1 MSHFLENS
9 AIDSSTASAINSDA
23 GTANESATERVLS
36 PEPAGGDR
44 ALSSKASVVMG
55 AMPLLGTLTGI
66 GQYVRQLAIALINEQ
81 LLADLQ
87 LMAGARFLDHAVL
100 DEAEHL
106 EVSGNTV
113 VTEQRRI
120 SSAALAM
127 RRSAAQLAAKSYLA
141 TVIHTKLAEVAA
153 RRSLRAYQGTYLY
166 HSPNFGLPPFDGPT
180 VATVHDLSVLK
191 FPEFHRRQTV
201 ELCERGI
208 SDAVSR
214 GAHIITDSRVME
226 AEIQKEFA
234 LPSERISA
242 IHLAPDPR
250 CQPRTEAQCGRVL
263 RELKLEYRS
272 FFLSVGTIEPR
283 KNLLRL
289 LAAFRRGRAEG
300 HFDWPLVVVG
310 ASGWKNDREHEAL
323 HDLCRDGRAIYL
335 KYVPDDTLHLL
346 YSAAGAL
353 VYPSVYEGFG
363 LPVAEA
369 LASGC
374 PVITSAGTA
383 MEEFAAGRARL
394 VNPLDEDSI
403 MRALCDRARQP
414 ALPQPEVALY
424 TRTWRDVAIA
434 TAQVYDSVSQ

>member
-9 AIDSSTASAINSDA
+9 AIVSAAASAINSDA
-23 GTANESATERVLS
+23 ETATENTLS
-36 PEPAGGDR
+36 PEPAGADR
-44 ALSSKASVVMG
+44 ALSSKASVVLG
-55 AMPLLGTLTGI
+55 AMPLMGTLTGI
-66 GQYVRQLAIALINEQ
+66 GQYVRQLAMALINEQ

-100 DEAEHL
+100 GESGHL
-106 EVSGNTV
+106 EVSGNTAV
-113 VTEQRRI
+113 PEQHPI

-127 RRSAAQLAAKSYLA
+127 RRSAAQIASKSYFA
-141 TVIHTKLAEVAA
+141 TTMHTKLARVLAG
-153 RRSLRAYQGTYLY
+153 RRLREYQGRYLY
-166 HSPNFGLPPFDGPT
+166 HSPNFGLPPFDGAT

-208 SDAVSR
+208 SDAISR

-226 AEIQKEFA
+226 AEIQKEYA

-250 CQPRTEAQCGRVL
+250 CQPRTEAECSHVL
-263 RELKLEYRS
+263 RSLKLKYRS
-272 FFLSVGTIEPR
+272 FFLSVGSIEPR

-289 LAAFRRGRAEG
+289 LGAFRRGRAEG

-310 ASGWKNDREHEAL
+310 ASGWKNDKEHEAL

-335 KYVPDDTLHLL
+335 KYVPDETLHLL
-346 YSAAGAL
+346 YSAASAL
-353 VYPSVYEGFG
+353 VYPSIYEGFG

>member
-1 MSHFLENS
+1 MATSQRESFLENS
-9 AIDSSTASAINSDA
+9 VIDSSTASAINSDA
-23 GTANESATERVLS
+23 ETATETATESATESALS
-36 PEPAGGDR
+36 PEPAGADR

-55 AMPLLGTLTGI
+55 AMPLMGTLTGI

-87 LMAGARFLDHAVL
+87 LMAGAHFLDHAVL
-100 DEAEHL
+100 GEAGHL
-106 EVSGNTV
+106 EVSDKTG
-113 VTEQRRI
+113 VTEQHRI

-127 RRSAAQLAAKSYLA
+127 RRSAAQIAAKSYLA
-141 TVIHTKLAEVAA
+141 TTMHTKLAKVLA
-153 RRSLRAYQGTYLY
+153 RRRLREYQDRYVY
-166 HSPNFGLPPFDGPT
+166 HSPNFGLPPFEGPT
-180 VATVHDLSVLK
+180 VATVHDLSVLR

-250 CQPRTEAQCGRVL
+250 CQPRTEAQCRHVL
-263 RELKLEYRS
+263 QTLKLKYRS

-310 ASGWKNDREHEAL
+310 ASGWKNDKEHEAL
-323 HDLCRDGRAIYL
+323 HNLCRDGSAIYL
-335 KYVPDDTLHLL
+335 KYSF
-346 YSAAGAL
+346 Y
-353 VYPSVYEGFG
+353 
-363 LPVAEA
+363 
-369 LASGC
+369 
-374 PVITSAGTA
+374 
-383 MEEFAAGRARL
+383 
-394 VNPLDEDSI
+394 
-403 MRALCDRARQP
+403 
-414 ALPQPEVALY
+414 
-424 TRTWRDVAIA
+424 
-434 TAQVYDSVSQ
+434 

>member
-1 MSHFLENS
+1 M
-9 AIDSSTASAINSDA
+9 
-23 GTANESATERVLS
+23 
-36 PEPAGGDR
+36 
-44 ALSSKASVVMG
+44 
-55 AMPLLGTLTGI
+55 
-66 GQYVRQLAIALINEQ
+66 
-81 LLADLQ
+81 
-87 LMAGARFLDHAVL
+87 
-100 DEAEHL
+100 
-106 EVSGNTV
+106 
-113 VTEQRRI
+113 
-120 SSAALAM
+120 
-127 RRSAAQLAAKSYLA
+127 
-141 TVIHTKLAEVAA
+141 
-153 RRSLRAYQGTYLY
+153 
-166 HSPNFGLPPFDGPT
+166 
-180 VATVHDLSVLK
+180 LK

-208 SDAVSR
+208 SDAISR
-214 GAHIITDSRVME
+214 GAHIITDSRVVK

-250 CQPRTEAQCGRVL
+250 CQPRTEAQCSHVL

-289 LAAFRRGRAEG
+289 LAAFRRGRSEG

-310 ASGWKNDREHEAL
+310 ASGWKNEKEREAL
-323 HDLCRDGRAIYL
+323 HALCRDGRAIYL

-346 YSAAGAL
+346 YSAASAL
-353 VYPSVYEGFG
+353 VYPSIYEGFG

-383 MEEFAAGRARL
+383 MEEFAAGRATL

-403 MRALCDRARQP
+403 MHALRDRARQP
-414 ALPQPEVALY
+414 ALTQPAAALY

-434 TAQVYDSVSQ
+434 TAAVYDRASQ

>member
-1 MSHFLENS
+1 VNKFLETSATKNS
-9 AIDSSTASAINSDA
+9 AIDSTIDSTIKSALDS
-23 GTANESATERVLS
+23 
-36 PEPAGGDR
+36 EPLGSDR
-44 ALSSKASVVMG
+44 ALPSKASVVMG
-55 AMPLLGTLTGI
+55 AMPLMGTLTGI
-66 GQYVRQLAIALINEQ
+66 GQYVRQLAIALLNEQ

-100 DEAEHL
+100 GEAGHL
-106 EVSGNTV
+106 EVSDKTV
-113 VTEQRRI
+113 VTEQNRI
-120 SSAALAM
+120 SSAAIAM
-127 RRSAAQLAAKSYLA
+127 RRSVAQIAAKSYLA
-141 TVIHTKLAEVAA
+141 TVMHTKLAKILAG
-153 RRSLRAYQGTYLY
+153 RRLREYQDRYLY

-208 SDAVSR
+208 SDAISR
-214 GAHIITDSRVME
+214 GAHIITDSRVVK

-250 CQPRTEAQCGRVL
+250 CQPRSEAQCSHVL
-263 RELKLEYRS
+263 RALNLEYRS

-289 LAAFRRGRAEG
+289 LAAFRRGRSEG

-310 ASGWKNDREHEAL
+310 ASGWKNDKEHEAL
-323 HDLCRDGRAIYL
+323 QELCRDGRAIYL
-335 KYVPDDTLHLL
+335 KYVPDDMLHLL
-346 YSAAGAL
+346 YSAASAL
-353 VYPSVYEGFG
+353 VYPSIYEGFG

-383 MEEFAAGRARL
+383 MEEFAAGRATL

-403 MRALCDRARQP
+403 MHALRDRARQP
-414 ALPQPEVALY
+414 TLTQPASTLY

-434 TAQVYDSVSQ
+434 TAAVYDRAGQ

>member
-1 MSHFLENS
+1 MNKFLENS
-9 AIDSSTASAINSDA
+9 ASDQGA
-23 GTANESATERVLS
+23 ACHTDGALS
-36 PEPAGGDR
+36 PEPAAADR
-44 ALSSKASVVMG
+44 ALSSKASVVLG
-55 AMPLLGTLTGI
+55 AMPLMGTLTGI

-100 DEAEHL
+100 GESGHL
-106 EVSGNTV
+106 EVLGNTV
-113 VTEQRRI
+113 VTEQHRI

-127 RRSAAQLAAKSYLA
+127 RRSAAQMAAKSYLA
-141 TVIHTKLAEVAA
+141 TTMHTKLTKVLAG
-153 RRSLRAYQGTYLY
+153 RRLREYQDRYLY
-166 HSPNFGLPPFDGPT
+166 HSPNFGLPPFEGPT

-208 SDAVSR
+208 RDTVSR

-226 AEIQKEFA
+226 AEIKKEFA

-250 CQPRTEAQCGRVL
+250 CQPRTEAECSHVL
-263 RELKLEYRS
+263 KALKLKYRS

-310 ASGWKNDREHEAL
+310 ASGWKNDKEHEAL
-323 HDLCRDGRAIYL
+323 HALCRDGRAIYL

-346 YSAAGAL
+346 YSAASAL
-353 VYPSVYEGFG
+353 VYPSIYEGFG

-383 MEEFAAGRARL
+383 MEEFAAGRATL

-403 MRALCDRARQP
+403 MHALRDRARQP
-414 ALPQPEVALY
+414 ALTQPAAALY

-434 TAQVYDSVSQ
+434 TAEVYDRVSQ

>member
-9 AIDSSTASAINSDA
+9 AIVSAAASAINSDA
-23 GTANESATERVLS
+23 EIATERVLS
-36 PEPAGGDR
+36 PEPAGADR
-44 ALSSKASVVMG
+44 ALSSKASVVLG
-55 AMPLLGTLTGI
+55 AMPLMGTLTGI

-81 LLADLQ
+81 LVADLK
-87 LMAGARFLDHAVL
+87 LMAGSRFLDHSVL
-100 DEAEHL
+100 GASKHFEDSGKSTFAEQDL
-106 EVSGNTV
+106 ILRT
-113 VTEQRRI
+113 T
-120 SSAALAM
+120 LAM
-127 RRSAAQLAAKSYLA
+127 RRSAQRMAAKSYLA
-141 TVIHTKLAEVAA
+141 TTMHTKLARVLAG
-153 RRSLRAYQGTYLY
+153 RRLREYQDRYLY

-226 AEIQKEFA
+226 AEIKKEFA

-250 CQPRTEAQCGRVL
+250 CQPRTEAECSHVL
-263 RELKLEYRS
+263 GALKLKYRS

-310 ASGWKNDREHEAL
+310 ASGWKNDKEHEAL
-323 HDLCRDGRAIYL
+323 HALCRPQVGGERR
-335 KYVPDDTLHLL
+335 
-346 YSAAGAL
+346 
-353 VYPSVYEGFG
+353 
-363 LPVAEA
+363 LPF
-369 LASGC
+369 
-374 PVITSAGTA
+374 PVCLQS
-383 MEEFAAGRARL
+383 R
-394 VNPLDEDSI
+394 
-403 MRALCDRARQP
+403 
-414 ALPQPEVALY
+414 
-424 TRTWRDVAIA
+424 
-434 TAQVYDSVSQ
+434 

>member
-1 MSHFLENS
+1 MNKFLGTSATKNSATDSTIDS
-9 AIDSSTASAINSDA
+9 AIDSTVKSALDS
-23 GTANESATERVLS
+23 ESVGS
-36 PEPAGGDR
+36 DR
-44 ALSSKASVVMG
+44 ALSSKASVVLG

-66 GQYVRQLAIALINEQ
+66 GQYVRQLAIALIDEQ
-81 LLADLQ
+81 LLSDLK
-87 LMAGARFLDHAVL
+87 LMAGSRFLDHAVL
-100 DEAEHL
+100 GASRHL
-106 EVSGNTV
+106 EISDKTRVA
-113 VTEQRRI
+113 EQDVI
-120 SSAALAM
+120 SRTALAM
-127 RRSAAQLAAKSYLA
+127 RRSAQQVAAKSYLA
-141 TVIHTKLAEVAA
+141 TVMHTKLAKVLAG
-153 RRSLRAYQGTYLY
+153 RRLREYQDRYLY
-166 HSPNFGLPPFDGPT
+166 HSPNFGLPPFEGPT

-201 ELCERGI
+201 ELCASGI
-208 SDAVSR
+208 SDAISR
-214 GAHIITDSRVME
+214 GAHIITDSRVVK

-250 CQPRTEAQCGRVL
+250 CQPRTEAQCSHVL
-263 RELKLEYRS
+263 RALNLEYRS

-289 LAAFRRGRAEG
+289 LAAFRRGRSEA

-310 ASGWKNDREHEAL
+310 ASGWKNDKEHEAL
-323 HDLCRDGRAIYL
+323 QELCRDGRAIYL

-346 YSAAGAL
+346 YSAASAL
-353 VYPSVYEGFG
+353 VYPSIYEGYG

-383 MEEFAAGRARL
+383 MEEFAAGRAAL

-403 MRALCDRARQP
+403 MHALRDRAGQP
-414 ALPQPEVALY
+414 ALTQPAATLY
-424 TRTWRDVAIA
+424 KRTWRDVAIA
-434 TAQVYDSVSQ
+434 TAEVYDRASH

>member
-1 MSHFLENS
+1 MTNFFEN
-9 AIDSSTASAINSDA
+9 TATDPAAAD
-23 GTANESATERVLS
+23 TLS
-36 PEPAGGDR
+36 PEPAGGAR
-44 ALSSKASVVMG
+44 ALSSKASVVLG

-66 GQYVRQLAIALINEQ
+66 GQYVRQLGIALINEQ
-81 LLADLQ
+81 LLADLK
-87 LMAGARFLDHAVL
+87 LMAGSRFLDHAVL
-100 DEAEHL
+100 GASSHL
-106 EVSGNTV
+106 DVSGKAMFA
-113 VTEQRRI
+113 EQHLI
-120 SSAALAM
+120 SRAALAM
-127 RRSAAQLAAKSYLA
+127 LRSAQQMAAKSYLA
-141 TVIHTKLAEVAA
+141 TVTHTKWAEVVA
-153 RRSLRAYQGTYLY
+153 RRRLREYQDRYLY

-201 ELCERGI
+201 ELCQRGI

-250 CQPRTEAQCGRVL
+250 CQPRTEAECSHVL
-263 RELKLEYRS
+263 RALKLKYRS

-310 ASGWKNDREHEAL
+310 ASGWKNDKEHEAL

-346 YSAAGAL
+346 YSAASAL
-353 VYPSVYEGFG
+353 VYPSIYEGFG

-383 MEEFAAGRARL
+383 MEEFAAGRATL

-403 MRALCDRARQP
+403 MRALRDSARQP
-414 ALPQPEVALY
+414 ALPQPAAALY

-434 TAQVYDSVSQ
+434 TAAVYDRASQ

>member
-1 MSHFLENS
+1 VTNFFENP
-9 AIDSSTASAINSDA
+9 ASADA
-23 GTANESATERVLS
+23 RS
-36 PEPAGGDR
+36 PEPAGGVQ
-44 ALSSKASVVMG
+44 ALSSKTSVVMG
-55 AMPLLGTLTGI
+55 AMPLLGPLTGI
-66 GQYVRQLAIALINEQ
+66 GQYVRQLAIALMNEQ
-81 LLADLQ
+81 LLADLK
-87 LMAGARFLDHAVL
+87 LMVGSRFLDHAVL
-100 DEAEHL
+100 GASKHFEG
-106 EVSGNTV
+106 SGAATFAK
-113 VTEQRRI
+113 QDLI
-120 SSAALAM
+120 SRTTLAM
-127 RRSAAQLAAKSYLA
+127 RRSAQQMAAKSYLA
-141 TVIHTKLAEVAA
+141 TVTHTKLAKVLAG
-153 RRSLRAYQGTYLY
+153 RRLREYQDTYLY

-250 CQPRTEAQCGRVL
+250 CQPRTEAECSHVL
-263 RELKLEYRS
+263 RALKLKYRS

-289 LAAFRRGRAEG
+289 LTAFRRGRSEG

-310 ASGWKNDREHEAL
+310 ASGWKNDKEHEAL

-335 KYVPDDTLHLL
+335 KYVPDETLHLL
-346 YSAAGAL
+346 YSAASAL
-353 VYPSVYEGFG
+353 VYPSIYEGFG

-374 PVITSAGTA
+374 PVITSSGTA
-383 MEEFAAGRARL
+383 MEEFAAGRAKL

-403 MRALCDRARQP
+403 MRALCDIARQP
-414 ALPQPEVALY
+414 ALPQPEAALY

-434 TAQVYDSVSQ
+434 TAQVYDQASQ

>member
-1 MSHFLENS
+1 MNKFLENS
-9 AIDSSTASAINSDA
+9 ASDS
-23 GTANESATERVLS
+23 GTACHTEGALS
-36 PEPAGGDR
+36 PKPAGSDR
-44 ALSSKASVVMG
+44 APSSKTSVVLG

-66 GQYVRQLAIALINEQ
+66 GQYVRQLAIALMDEQ
-81 LLADLQ
+81 LVADLK
-87 LMAGARFLDHAVL
+87 LMAGSRFLDHSVL
-100 DEAEHL
+100 GASKHFEDSGKSTFAEQNL
-106 EVSGNTV
+106 ILRATL
-113 VTEQRRI
+113 T
-120 SSAALAM
+120 M
-127 RRSAAQLAAKSYLA
+127 RRSAQQMAAKSYLA
-141 TVIHTKLAEVAA
+141 TTMHTKLARVLAG
-153 RRSLRAYQGTYLY
+153 RRLREYQERYLY
-166 HSPNFGLPPFDGPT
+166 HSPNFGLPPFEGPT

-214 GAHIITDSRVME
+214 GAHIVTDSRVME
-226 AEIQKEFA
+226 VEIQKEFA
-234 LPSERISA
+234 LPSERISV

-250 CQPRTEAQCGRVL
+250 CQPRTEAECSHVL
-263 RELKLEYRS
+263 RALNLKYRS

-310 ASGWKNDREHEAL
+310 ASGWKNDKEHEAL
-323 HDLCRDGRAIYL
+323 HALCRDGRAIYL

-346 YSAAGAL
+346 YSAASAL
-353 VYPSVYEGFG
+353 VYPSIYEGFG

-383 MEEFAAGRARL
+383 MEEFAAGRATL

-403 MRALCDRARQP
+403 MHALRDRARQP
-414 ALPQPEVALY
+414 ALTQPAAALY

-434 TAQVYDSVSQ
+434 TAEVYDRVSQ

>member
-1 MSHFLENS
+1 
-9 AIDSSTASAINSDA
+9 
-23 GTANESATERVLS
+23 
-36 PEPAGGDR
+36 
-44 ALSSKASVVMG
+44 
-55 AMPLLGTLTGI
+55 
-66 GQYVRQLAIALINEQ
+66 
-81 LLADLQ
+81 
-87 LMAGARFLDHAVL
+87 
-100 DEAEHL
+100 
-106 EVSGNTV
+106 
-113 VTEQRRI
+113 
-120 SSAALAM
+120 
-127 RRSAAQLAAKSYLA
+127 
-141 TVIHTKLAEVAA
+141 
-153 RRSLRAYQGTYLY
+153 
-166 HSPNFGLPPFDGPT
+166 

-208 SDAVSR
+208 SDAISR

-226 AEIQKEFA
+226 AEIQKEYA

-250 CQPRTEAQCGRVL
+250 CQPRTEAECSHVL
-263 RELKLEYRS
+263 RSLKLKYRS
-272 FFLSVGTIEPR
+272 FFLSVGSIEPR

-289 LAAFRRGRAEG
+289 LGAFRRGRAEG

-310 ASGWKNDREHEAL
+310 ASGWKNDKEHEAL

-335 KYVPDDTLHLL
+335 KYVPDETLHLL
-346 YSAAGAL
+346 YSAASAL
-353 VYPSVYEGFG
+353 VYPSIYEGFG

-383 MEEFAAGRARL
+383 MEEFSAGRATL

-403 MRALCDRARQP
+403 MHALRDRARQP
-414 ALPQPEVALY
+414 SLTQPAATLY

-434 TAQVYDSVSQ
+434 TAAVYDRASQ

>member
-1 MSHFLENS
+1 M
-9 AIDSSTASAINSDA
+9 
-23 GTANESATERVLS
+23 
-36 PEPAGGDR
+36 
-44 ALSSKASVVMG
+44 
-55 AMPLLGTLTGI
+55 
-66 GQYVRQLAIALINEQ
+66 
-81 LLADLQ
+81 
-87 LMAGARFLDHAVL
+87 
-100 DEAEHL
+100 
-106 EVSGNTV
+106 
-113 VTEQRRI
+113 
-120 SSAALAM
+120 
-127 RRSAAQLAAKSYLA
+127 
-141 TVIHTKLAEVAA
+141 HTKLAKVLAG
-153 RRSLRAYQGTYLY
+153 RRLRKYQDRYLY

-208 SDAVSR
+208 NDAVNR
-214 GAHIITDSRVME
+214 GAHIITDSRVVQ
-226 AEIQKEFA
+226 AEIQKEFV

-250 CQPRTEAQCGRVL
+250 CQPRTEAQCSHLL
-263 RELKLEYRS
+263 RTLNLEYRS

-289 LAAFRRGRAEG
+289 LGAFRRGRSEG

-310 ASGWKNDREHEAL
+310 ASGWKNDKEHEAL
-323 HDLCRDGRAIYL
+323 QELCRDGRAIYL
-335 KYVPDDTLHLL
+335 KYVPDDTLHVL
-346 YSAAGAL
+346 YSAASAL
-353 VYPSVYEGFG
+353 VYPSIYEGFG

-383 MEEFAAGRARL
+383 MEEFAAGKATL

-403 MRALCDRARQP
+403 MHALRDRARQP
-414 ALPQPEVALY
+414 ALTQPAAMLY

-434 TAQVYDSVSQ
+434 TAAVYDRVSQ

>member
-9 AIDSSTASAINSDA
+9 VTD
-23 GTANESATERVLS
+23 SATESVLT
-36 PEPAGGDR
+36 PEPAGADR
-44 ALSSKASVVMG
+44 APSSKASVVLG

-66 GQYVRQLAIALINEQ
+66 GQYVRQLAIALKNEQ
-81 LLADLQ
+81 LVADLK
-87 LMAGARFLDHAVL
+87 LMAGARFLDHTVL
-100 DEAEHL
+100 GESEHL
-106 EVSGNTV
+106 ELSDKIV
-113 VTEQRRI
+113 VTEQHRI
-120 SSAALAM
+120 SSAVLAM
-127 RRSAAQLAAKSYLA
+127 RRSAAQIAAKSYLA
-141 TVIHTKLAEVAA
+141 TTIHTKLAEVVA
-153 RRSLRAYQGTYLY
+153 RRRLREYQDRYLY

-201 ELCERGI
+201 ELCQRGI

-250 CQPRTEAQCGRVL
+250 CQPRTEAECSHVL
-263 RELKLEYRS
+263 RALKLKYRS

-310 ASGWKNDREHEAL
+310 ASGWKNDKEHEAL
-323 HDLCRDGRAIYL
+323 HALCRDGRAIYL
-335 KYVPDDTLHLL
+335 KYVPDGTLHLL
-346 YSAAGAL
+346 YSAASAL
-353 VYPSVYEGFG
+353 VYPSIYEGFG

-383 MEEFAAGRARL
+383 MEEFAAGRATL

-403 MRALCDRARQP
+403 MRALRDSARQP
-414 ALPQPEVALY
+414 ALPQPAAALY

-434 TAQVYDSVSQ
+434 TAAVYDRASQ

>member
-1 MSHFLENS
+1 VNNFLETSATENS
-9 AIDSSTASAINSDA
+9 ATDSSIDSTKKSA
-23 GTANESATERVLS
+23 LS
-36 PEPAGGDR
+36 PEPAGADR
-44 ALSSKASVVMG
+44 ALSSKASVVLG

-66 GQYVRQLAIALINEQ
+66 GQYVRQLAIALMNEQ
-81 LLADLQ
+81 LLADLK
-87 LMAGARFLDHAVL
+87 LMAGSRFLDHSVL
-100 DEAEHL
+100 GASKHFEDSGKATFAEQD
-106 EVSGNTV
+106 V
-113 VTEQRRI
+113 I
-120 SSAALAM
+120 SRTALAM
-127 RRSAAQLAAKSYLA
+127 RRSAQQMAAKSYLA
-141 TVIHTKLAEVAA
+141 TTMHTKLAKVLAG
-153 RRSLRAYQGTYLY
+153 RRLRKYQDRYLY

-234 LPSERISA
+234 LPSERISV

-250 CQPRTEAQCGRVL
+250 CQPRTEAECSQVL
-263 RELKLEYRS
+263 RALKLKYRS

-310 ASGWKNDREHEAL
+310 ASGWKSDKEHEAL
-323 HDLCRDGRAIYL
+323 HALCRDGRAIYL
-335 KYVPDDTLHLL
+335 KYVPDHTLHLL
-346 YSAAGAL
+346 YSAASAL

-383 MEEFAAGRARL
+383 MEEFAAGRATL
-394 VNPLDEDSI
+394 VNPLDEDNI

-414 ALPQPEVALY
+414 ALPQPAAALY

-434 TAQVYDSVSQ
+434 TAEVYDRASQ

>member
-9 AIDSSTASAINSDA
+9 AIVSATASAINSDA
-23 GTANESATERVLS
+23 EIATERVLS
-36 PEPAGGDR
+36 PEPAGADR
-44 ALSSKASVVMG
+44 ALSSKPSVVMG
-55 AMPLLGTLTGI
+55 AMPLMGTLTGI

-100 DEAEHL
+100 GESGHL
-106 EVSGNTV
+106 EVSGNTA
-113 VTEQRRI
+113 VTEQHPI

-127 RRSAAQLAAKSYLA
+127 RRSAAQMAAKSYLA
-141 TVIHTKLAEVAA
+141 TVMHTKLARTLAW
-153 RRSLRAYQGTYLY
+153 RRLREYQGRYLY

-250 CQPRTEAQCGRVL
+250 CQPRTEAECSHVL
-263 RELKLEYRS
+263 GALKLKYRS
-272 FFLSVGTIEPR
+272 FFLSVGSIEPR

-310 ASGWKNDREHEAL
+310 ASGWKNDKEHEAL
-323 HDLCRDGRAIYL
+323 HDLCRDGRALYL
-335 KYVPDDTLHLL
+335 KYVPDETLHLL
-346 YSAAGAL
+346 YSAASAL
-353 VYPSVYEGFG
+353 VYPSIYEGFG

-383 MEEFAAGRARL
+383 MEEFSAGRATL

-403 MRALCDRARQP
+403 MHALRDRARQP
-414 ALPQPEVALY
+414 SLTQPAATLY

-434 TAQVYDSVSQ
+434 TAAVYDRASQ